1 MHQWSPV
8 IIAHTLVAFAAFL
21 IGMGMLARRKGDSTH
36 RLIGR
41 IWVGL
46 LSATALSSFFIK
58 TSGQFSWIHLL
69 SVTTLVFIVRGV
81 LHARNGR
88 IEHHKYTMI
97 SLYIGS
103 LIIAGLFTFAPGRL
117 LNRLVFG
124 T

>member
-69 SVTTLVFIVRGV
+69 SVMTLVFIVRGV

-88 IEHHKYTMI
+88 IKDHKSTMI
-97 SLYIGS
+97 SLYFGS